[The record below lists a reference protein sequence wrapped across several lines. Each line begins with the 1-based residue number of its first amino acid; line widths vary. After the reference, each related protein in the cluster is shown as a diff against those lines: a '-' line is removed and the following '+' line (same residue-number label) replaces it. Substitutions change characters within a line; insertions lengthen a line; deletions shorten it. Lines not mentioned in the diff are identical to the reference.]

1 MSQTVQFPTR
11 DRALTEQQ
19 PRPPQ
24 PPRPPSEAIAV
35 LESRAP
41 RTAFADRVAMRIG
54 LWLMLWGTRPTVI
67 RRDEAEALLE
77 RRRLLQAHLVLGQTG
92 PRHPYA

>member
-1 MSQTVQFPTR
+1 MSQTVQHPTR
-11 DRALTEQQ
+11 DRAFAEQQ

-24 PPRPPSEAIAV
+24 PPRPPSEAIAA

-41 RTAFADRVAMRIG
+41 RTALADRIAMRIG
-54 LWLMLWGTRPTVI
+54 LWLTLWGTRPQYI

-77 RRRLLQAHLVLGQTG
+77 RRRLLQAHLTLGQTG
-92 PRHPYA
+92 PRHPHA

>member
-1 MSQTVQFPTR
+1 MSHTVQFPTR
-11 DRALTEQQ
+11 DRALTAQQ

-24 PPRPPSEAIAV
+24 PPRPPSAAIAA

-41 RTAFADRVAMRIG
+41 RTAFADRIAMRVG
-54 LWLMLWGTRPTVI
+54 LWLLLWGTRPALL

-77 RRRLLQAHLVLGQTG
+77 GRRLLQAHLTLAQTG

>member
-1 MSQTVQFPTR
+1 MSQTVQHPTR
-11 DRALTEQQ
+11 DRAFAEQQ

-24 PPRPPSEAIAV
+24 PPRPPSEAIAA

-41 RTAFADRVAMRIG
+41 RTALADRIAMRIG
-54 LWLMLWGTRPTVI
+54 LWLMLWGTRPQYI

-77 RRRLLQAHLVLGQTG
+77 RRRLLQAHLTLGLTG
-92 PRHPYA
+92 PRHPHA

>member
-1 MSQTVQFPTR
+1 MSQTVQHPTR
-11 DRALTEQQ
+11 DRAFAEQQ

-24 PPRPPSEAIAV
+24 PPRPPSEAIAA

-41 RTAFADRVAMRIG
+41 RTALADRIAMRIG
-54 LWLMLWGTRPTVI
+54 LWLMLWGTRPQYI

-77 RRRLLQAHLVLGQTG
+77 RRRLLQARLTLGHTG
-92 PRHPYA
+92 PRHPHA